1 LVDEMNR
8 SEATVRSL
16 FELADIEIN
25 GSQSGDIQINDKRF
39 YPRVLSDA
47 ILGFG
52 ESYMDGWW
60 DCDQLHVLV
69 QKLVRGGIE
78 QKIKPIKLLLPV
90 LAAKL
95 FNRQSRARAYEVAE
109 HHYDLGNDMFQLM
122 LDKRMV
128 YTCAYWKDAK
138 DLATAQ
144 EAKLDLVCKKIGLQN
159 GMRVLDIGCGWG
171 SFAKFA
177 AENYGARV
185 VGVSVS
191 KEQTQL
197 GREMC
202 KGLDVD
208 LRLQDY
214 RDVDE
219 EFDRVV
225 SIGMF
230 EAVGPKNFRTYM
242 DVVHRCLTEDGI
254 FLLHTIGTNTIAAA
268 RDPWTDKYI
277 FPNGVLPIPSQLA
290 KAVEGL
296 FQIEDWH
303 NLNVNYAKTLL
314 AWAENFDRNWKRI
327 EQLGYDQRFYRMWR
341 FFLLSAAGSF
351 NARRTDLWQVVYS
364 KNGIEGG
371 YEAIR

>member
-1 LVDEMNR
+1 MNR

-47 ILGFG
+47 LLGFG

-60 DCDQLHVLV
+60 DCEQLHVLV

-90 LAAKL
+90 LMAKL
-95 FNRQSRARAYEVAE
+95 FNRQSRARAYEVGE

-290 KAVEGL
+290 KAGEGL

-314 AWAENFDRNWKRI
+314 AWGENFDRNWKRI